1 MFGDFIKRF
10 FDTLV
15 ELHVKS
21 KDSVYLSWK
30 MRNILWLSP
39 PKNLWNKSLFALHS
53 LQLFTY

>member
-15 ELHVKS
+15 ELRVKS

-30 MRNILWLSP
+30 MRNIL
-39 PKNLWNKSLFALHS
+39 
-53 LQLFTY
+53 